1 MINSPLLMDM
11 MLFVAVV
18 ENKSFSAAARQ
29 FGVTKSI
36 VSKRITRLEKRLGI
50 QLIFRSTRKL
60 SLSEAG
66 NELFERCLRI
76 KADLEDAELALTVS
90 RNKPHGTLR
99 INCPVSFGYLH
110 LVPAISDFNKI
121 YPEVHVELFLGML
134 YDDLIESGLDMA
146 IRIGELPDSNL
157 SARKLTVR
165 RMLVSASPEYLKKY
179 GTPKEPEDLL
189 KHNCLRHLHSPTGT
203 EWRFVRDNHIVRIPI
218 QGNFAATSS
227 QTIESAAVAGMGIA
241 MLPGYMTTSD
251 IKKGNL
257 VRLLVDYC
265 PRNIG
270 IHAVYPQTAHL
281 APKVRAFIDFC
292 AERFGDES
300 YWR

>member
-1 MINSPLLMDM
+1 MIKSPLLIDM

-36 VSKRITRLEKRLGI
+36 VSKRISRLEKRLGI

-66 NELFERCLRI
+66 KELFERCTRI
-76 KADLEDAELALTVS
+76 KADLEEAELALTAS
-90 RNKPHGTLR
+90 RTKPHGTLR

-110 LVPAISDFNKI
+110 LVPAIADFSKL
-121 YPEVHVELFLGML
+121 YPEIEVQLYLGML

-146 IRIGELPDSNL
+146 IRIGDLPDSNL
-157 SARKLTVR
+157 MARQLTVR

-189 KHNCLRHLHSPTGT
+189 QHNCLQHLHSPTGT
-203 EWRFVRDNHIVRIPI
+203 EWRFHRENEIVRIPVK
-218 QGNFAATSS
+218 GNFSATSS
-227 QTIESAAVAGMGIA
+227 QTIESAAVAGMGVA
-241 MLPGYMTTSD
+241 MLPGYMTTND

-265 PRNIG
+265 PKNIG
-270 IHAVYPQTAHL
+270 IYAVYPQTAHL
-281 APKVRAFIDFC
+281 SPKVRAFIDFC
-292 AERFGDES
+292 VNRFGDES